1 MAVLRSSGPMTIT
14 FRSRTLPNAPDP
26 DAALVGDFAVDIPAM
41 CDEHY
46 TSDDPII
53 AAGTLAYRGLDGD
66 PKKYEPPYRE

>member
-1 MAVLRSSGPMTIT
+1 MTIT
-14 FRSRTLPNAPDP
+14 FRSGTLPNAPDP
-26 DAALVGDFAVDIPAM
+26 DAALVSDFAVDIPAM

-53 AAGTLAYRGLDGD
+53 AAGTLAYMGLDGD